1 VPAFPHRPGPA
12 GQLLDRLWQRVGRPA
27 VAAVAASA
35 AGLVFIEVVVLV
47 VWGADTGSST
57 GPAAALRVG
66 ADLWLVAHGTTL
78 RLPDGI
84 ISFRPLG
91 LALFPLAAALSAA
104 HRRAAAIPTPG
115 SSARPRPGRGGEGGG
130 REGSEG
136 RGRQGRGRSGWS
148 PSSWGP
154 PGWGRPGWGRPS
166 GGRPSGGRPGGDGS
180 HRDVMARPP
189 AADGG
194 GAAGAGAGADLSG
207 RQTAA
212 TDRASGSSA
221 VGSGGSGG
229 SGEVGGADS
238 RGRRGAVVGVP
249 WGAVVADIV
258 GVVGAQTLFVVLVAL
273 VVRSGPA
280 RPTLLSAAL
289 GTIALGLP
297 AALLGALA
305 GRHRLRTAWRT
316 LPGMLRSSLLCGAGA
331 FASLIAIA
339 AFGVALVLAATLPE
353 VAGAE
358 RALDVGVLGGIGL
371 AATQLALVPNLVLW
385 GLAYALGP
393 GFRTGPGMVRV
404 DAVRPAELPDL
415 PVLAALPPN
424 ALPRPGWLVLALVPI
439 VAGIV
444 LVAMVHR
451 ATAGSRSRYRLVT
464 VLAAGVTCGLLTGLA
479 IQMSIG
485 RVGGVDGHYGP
496 TAGWVCGLLA
506 GGEVAAVGLL
516 LLGGI
521 DLATRRAERPF
532 LAEDAEPSF
541 WRRRTS
547 LPGSGLSARPSRRTE

>member
-1 VPAFPHRPGPA
+1 MPAFPHRPGPA

-27 VAAVAASA
+27 AAAIAASA
-35 AGLVFIEVVVLV
+35 AGLVFIEFIVLV

-104 HRRAAAIPTPG
+104 HRRAAAAPTPVG
-115 SSARPRPGRGGEGGG
+115 SALLRPGRGGEGRGGGG
-130 REGSEG
+130 REG
-136 RGRQGRGRSGWS
+136 RGRPGWR

-154 PGWGRPGWGRPS
+154 PGWGRPGWGRP
-166 GGRPSGGRPGGDGS
+166 GGDGS
-180 HRDVMARPP
+180 HRDAMDRPP
-189 AADGG
+189 IAGAG
-194 GAAGAGAGADLSG
+194 GAAGARGAVGGGSDPTG
-207 RQTAA
+207 RQAPA
-212 TDRASGSSA
+212 TGRAPGASDVA
-221 VGSGGSGG
+221 G
-229 SGEVGGADS
+229 SGEGGGADD
-238 RGRRGAVVGVP
+238 RVRRDGLIGVP
-249 WGAVVADIV
+249 WGSVVADIV

-273 VVRSGPA
+273 VVNSGPA

-316 LPGMLRSSLLCGAGA
+316 LPGILRSSLLCGAGA
-331 FASLIAIA
+331 FASFIAIA

-385 GLAYALGP
+385 GLSYALGP

-451 ATAGSRSRYRLVT
+451 ATAGSRSRDRLAT
-464 VLAAGVTCGLLTGLA
+464 VLVAGVTCGLLTGLA
-479 IQMSIG
+479 IQASIG
-485 RVGGVDGHYGP
+485 RVGGAAAHYGP

-521 DLATRRAERPF
+521 DLAARRAERPF

-541 WRRRTS
+541 WRRRMS
-547 LPGSGLSARPSRRTE
+547 LPGSGLSARPSRRTQ

>member
-1 VPAFPHRPGPA
+1 MPAFPHRPGPA

-27 VAAVAASA
+27 AAAIAASA
-35 AGLVFIEVVVLV
+35 AGLVFIEFIVLV

-78 RLPDGI
+78 RLPDGV

-104 HRRAAAIPTPG
+104 HRRAAAAPAPSG
-115 SSARPRPGRGGEGGG
+115 SALLRPGRGGEGRG
-130 REGSEG
+130 REGGEG
-136 RGRQGRGRSGWS
+136 RGREGRAGRSRPGWS

-154 PGWGRPGWGRPS
+154 PGWGRPGWGRP
-166 GGRPSGGRPGGDGS
+166 GGPGSPWDGTD
-180 HRDVMARPP
+180 RTPD
-189 AADGG
+189 AAGG
-194 GAAGAGAGADLSG
+194 GAAGAGSDPTG
-207 RQTAA
+207 RQAPA
-212 TDRASGSSA
+212 TGRAFGA
-221 VGSGGSGG
+221 GGTGG
-229 SGEVGGADS
+229 SGEAVGADN
-238 RGRRGAVVGVP
+238 RGRRGALIGVP
-249 WGAVVADIV
+249 WGAVMADIV

-297 AALLGALA
+297 AALLGTLA

-393 GFRTGPGMVRV
+393 GFRTGPGLVRV
-404 DAVRPAELPDL
+404 DAVHPAELPDL

-424 ALPRPGWLVLALVPI
+424 ALPRPGWVVLALVPI

-451 ATAGSRSRYRLVT
+451 STAGSRSRYRLAT
-464 VLAAGVTCGLLTGLA
+464 VLLAGVTCGLLTGLA
-479 IQMSIG
+479 IQASIG

-521 DLATRRAERPF
+521 DLAARRAERPF

-541 WRRRTS
+541 WRRRMS
-547 LPGSGLSARPSRRTE
+547 LPGSGLSARPSRRTQ

>member
-1 VPAFPHRPGPA
+1 MPAFPHRPGPA

-27 VAAVAASA
+27 AAAIAASA
-35 AGLVFIEVVVLV
+35 AGLVFIEFIVLV

-78 RLPDGI
+78 RLPDGV

-104 HRRAAAIPTPG
+104 HRRAAAVPAPI
-115 SSARPRPGRGGEGGG
+115 SSARPRPGRDGEGGG
-130 REGSEG
+130 REGSAGRGSEG
-136 RGRQGRGRSGWS
+136 RGGEGRGGMGRGRSGWS

-154 PGWGRPGWGRPS
+154 PGWGRPGWR
-166 GGRPSGGRPGGDGS
+166 
-180 HRDVMARPP
+180 
-189 AADGG
+189 
-194 GAAGAGAGADLSG
+194 
-207 RQTAA
+207 
-212 TDRASGSSA
+212 RASGSG
-221 VGSGGSGG
+221 GSGGLGGSGGPGG
-229 SGEVGGADS
+229 SGEVGGAEN
-238 RGRRGAVVGVP
+238 RGRSGALVGVP
-249 WGAVVADIV
+249 WGTVVADIV

-316 LPGMLRSSLLCGAGA
+316 LPAMLRSSLLCGAGA

-424 ALPRPGWLVLALVPI
+424 ALPRPGWLVLGLVPI

-451 ATAGSRSRYRLVT
+451 ATAGSRSRYRLAT
-464 VLAAGVTCGLLTGLA
+464 VLVAGLTCGLLIGLA
-479 IQMSIG
+479 IQASIG
-485 RVGGVDGHYGP
+485 RVGGVDAHYGP

-521 DLATRRAERPF
+521 DLAARRAERPF

-541 WRRRTS
+541 WRRRMS